1 MTEIKVILVEDDD
14 DLRESLAEVLELS
27 GFHVDTVNCAM
38 AFYQTLNII
47 NYDVAL
53 VDIGLPDQSGLKI
66 VEFLRE
72 KTGLGIILLTAKS
85 AVADRVLGY
94 ESGADHY
101 FVKPVDSFELMAAIR
116 SLHGRMRGPLRTVA
130 EMTHWHLERSTWKLV
145 CPEGKYIKLTAKE
158 MTFLNILMQ
167 QSGECVARSR
177 LLDEL
182 GYFDDEFGNRSM
194 DSLLRRLRKK
204 VKDEIHKELPVQ
216 TIRASG
222 YCFSAMSV
230 ILSGG

>member
-1 MTEIKVILVEDDD
+1 MIEINVILVEDDD

-27 GFHVDTVNCAM
+27 GFYVDTVNCAM
-38 AFYQTLNII
+38 AFYQTLNIVR
-47 NYDVAL
+47 YDVAI

-72 KTGLGIILLTAKS
+72 KTELGIILLTAKS
-85 AVADRVLGY
+85 SVEDRVLGY

-116 SLHGRMRGPLRTVA
+116 SLYGRMGSLPA
-130 EMTHWHLERSTWKLV
+130 IAKITHWRLERSSWKLV
-145 CPEGKYIKLTAKE
+145 CPEGQEIKLTAKE
-158 MTFLNILMQ
+158 MTFLNLLMQ
-167 QSGECVARSR
+167 QSGECVTRIE
-177 LLDEL
+177 LLAEL
-182 GYFDDEFGNRSM
+182 AYSDDEFGNRSM

-204 VKDEIHKELPVQ
+204 VMEEMHQELPVQ

-222 YCFSAMSV
+222 YCFSAVSV
-230 ILSGG
+230 ILTGG